1 MCCAAVFFR
10 IMGNKLCKKKVDA
23 VDNPN
28 PKSPT
33 PFDRIINRLH
43 LRPSSWKSDPQLN
56 QKQTNRYDVKQVHP
70 SEKSNNITRTQPL
83 SKSSDWTEVD
93 LEVPEKDEHIHLRNP
108 QLSIIF
114 SKENG
119 TPTPPPRKPKKN
131 FREKIEA
138 VAKNGLQAFQSK
150 KPVEEPI
157 CVKKKINYKCPLCD
171 EDESNHNRDH
181 HHPHHHHEDNKVDG
195 NKNDSKKEEKQS
207 PTKSNDKKSNKE
219 QKRRKNLSVVSL
231 PNYNELKLTVAHFDD
246 IDKTDGEKSNNSLV
260 SLPTEGK
267 KVTTGST
274 GRLDNYI
281 TRCRSFGSLLPQ
293 QLKKLRSRKAPADVE
308 SDDSFGAL
316 EDWDLGL
323 IEHYNPKDASLPR
336 PRKVQRNSKD
346 VMADIENLIVAE
358 EAIEKAKPKPPVRRS
373 ESLVKKINRE
383 GAKSALKR
391 SKEVLTDSP
400 VQRTESKSVTPPPSP
415 TPEPK
420 PQERLF
426 PSNLPTQEDG
436 KVEHSSLMKIL
447 EQFSIRDKQGAES
460 DPNDNS
466 VKQEENSTKNNS
478 NQSSLTPSL
487 LEFEKN
493 ITTSPVEEFIA
504 AEKLNTENDLNFGKQ
519 TPTVVS

>member
-1 MCCAAVFFR
+1 MNV
-10 IMGNKLCKKKVDA
+10 IQKLCK
-23 VDNPN
+23 
-28 PKSPT
+28 
-33 PFDRIINRLH
+33 

-56 QKQTNRYDVKQVHP
+56 HKQTDRYDVKSAHP
-70 SEKSNNITRTQPL
+70 NEKSNNITRTQPL

-138 VAKNGLQAFQSK
+138 VAKNSFQAFQTK
-150 KPVEEPI
+150 KPAEEPI
-157 CVKKKINYKCPLCD
+157 CVKKTINYKCPLCD
-171 EDESNHNRDH
+171 EDQRNHNRDH
-181 HHPHHHHEDNKVDG
+181 HHPHHHHDHDNQNNDK
-195 NKNDSKKEEKQS
+195 KNDGKREGKQS
-207 PTKSNDKKSNKE
+207 PVKSSDKKSNKE

-260 SLPTEGK
+260 SLPIEGK
-267 KVTTGST
+267 KAAAGST

-293 QLKKLRSRKAPADVE
+293 QLKKLRARKAPADVE

-346 VMADIENLIVAE
+346 AMADIENLIVTE
-358 EAIEKAKPKPPVRRS
+358 EDLEKVKPKPPVRRS

-383 GAKSALKR
+383 GAESALKR
-391 SKEVLTDSP
+391 SKDALAEPL

-415 TPEPK
+415 TLEPE

-426 PSNLPTQEDG
+426 ISNLPTQEDG
-436 KVEHSSLMKIL
+436 KVEHSSLMRIL
-447 EQFSIRDKQGAES
+447 EQFSIRDKQGA
-460 DPNDNS
+460 DADLNDNNVRHDES
-466 VKQEENSTKNNS
+466 STKNNS

-493 ITTSPVEEFIA
+493 INTNPVEEFIA
-504 AEKLNTENDLNFGKQ
+504 AEKLNTEKDLNFAKQ
-519 TPTVVS
+519 TPTAVS

>member
-1 MCCAAVFFR
+1 M
-10 IMGNKLCKKKVDA
+10 
-23 VDNPN
+23 
-28 PKSPT
+28 
-33 PFDRIINRLH
+33 
-43 LRPSSWKSDPQLN
+43 
-56 QKQTNRYDVKQVHP
+56 KQTNP
-70 SEKSNNITRTQPL
+70 NEKSNNITRSQPL

-93 LEVPEKDEHIHLRNP
+93 LEVPEKEEQIHLRNP
-108 QLSIIF
+108 QLSLIF

-150 KPVEEPI
+150 KPVEEPV

-181 HHPHHHHEDNKVDG
+181 HHPHHHHHDRDDEGDS
-195 NKNDSKKEEKQS
+195 NKNDNKEKQS
-207 PTKSNDKKSNKE
+207 ANKSNDKKSSKE

-231 PNYNELKLTVAHFDD
+231 PNYNELKLTVAHFED
-246 IDKTDGEKSNNSLV
+246 IDQIETEKSNNSLV
-260 SLPTEGK
+260 SLPAEGK
-267 KVTTGST
+267 KGTTGST

-308 SDDSFGAL
+308 SDDSFGGL

-346 VMADIENLIVAE
+346 VMADVESLIVAE
-358 EAIEKAKPKPPVRRS
+358 EEIEKSKPKPKPPVRRS

-383 GAKSALKR
+383 GAESALKR
-391 SKEVLTDSP
+391 SKETLNEPSIP
-400 VQRTESKSVTPPPSP
+400 RTESKSVTPPPSP
-415 TPEPK
+415 TSEPK

-426 PSNLPTQEDG
+426 LSNLPTQEDG

-447 EQFSIRDKQGAES
+447 EQFSMRDKQEV
-460 DPNDNS
+460 DPDVNENS
-466 VKQEENSTKNNS
+466 VKHDESSTKNNS

-493 ITTSPVEEFIA
+493 IAVNPVEDFIA
-504 AEKLNTENDLNFGKQ
+504 AEKLNMEKDMNFGKQ
-519 TPTVVS
+519 NPTAVS